1 MSDPPASGTGP
12 TRKRHKS
19 LKRRRLQ
26 LLVELMG
33 RAEAPERVA
42 AAVALGVGVGLSPF
56 IGFHFILAILL
67 AFLLRLNKFDAVLGS
82 FAGNPW
88 TLPPIYALGYRLGR
102 AVLGYPPAFVPPLQ
116 WERIL
121 HHDFWLA
128 FRGPAFRPRLASFLV
143 GTTLLALV
151 AGAGTYLLARGF
163 LKLYHRRHPR
173 VAARAARRREL
184 ASHPAIPF
192 ESPVPLEPP
201 APLDEGPVR
210 PDDRVH

>member
-12 TRKRHKS
+12 NRKRHKS

-26 LLVELMG
+26 LIVELMG

-67 AFLLRLNKFDAVLGS
+67 ALLLRLNKLDTVLGS

-88 TLPPIYALGYRLGR
+88 TLPPIYAMGYRVGR

-143 GTTLLALV
+143 GTTILAV
-151 AGAGTYLLARGF
+151 AVGAFTYLLGRGF

-184 ASHPAIPF
+184 ASHPAIEF
-192 ESPVPLEPP
+192 EPPVPLEPP
-201 APLDEGPVR
+201 RPLEEDPVR

>member
-1 MSDPPASGTGP
+1 MNDTLATGTGP
-12 TRKRHKS
+12 NRKRHKS

-26 LLVELMG
+26 ILLELMG

-56 IGFHFILAILL
+56 IGFHFFVAILL
-67 AFLLRLNKFDAVLGS
+67 AFLLRLNKFDTVLGS

-88 TLPPIYALGYRLGR
+88 TLPPVYAMGYRLGR
-102 AVLGYPPAFVPPLQ
+102 AVLGFPPARVPPLQ

-121 HHDFWLA
+121 HHDFWLS
-128 FRGPAFRPRLASFLV
+128 FRGPAFGPRLASFLV
-143 GTTLLALV
+143 GTTILAV
-151 AGAGTYLLARGF
+151 AAGTSTYLLARGF

-173 VAARAARRREL
+173 VAARAARRREM
-184 ASHPAIPF
+184 ASQAAL
-192 ESPVPLEPP
+192 PLEPALPPIERDP
-201 APLDEGPVR
+201 AQ